1 MNKTIKGLFATAAL
15 AAGLYTHQAASAQT
29 HTVKSGDTLS
39 QLAQTY
45 QVSLEDLAK
54 LNKLKD
60 LNLIYVGQILEISQ
74 ADKQAASETPAVQEA
89 PLEAGAISES
99 PSSQEEAATGSV
111 TAESSTVSST
121 AGLSQADAEAK
132 EIIAFKE
139 SSGSYTAQN
148 GQYYGRYQLTLSYLN
163 GDLSPENQ
171 ERVADAYV
179 KERYGSWS
187 AALVFWQ
194 ANGWY

>member
-1 MNKTIKGLFATAAL
+1 MNKTIKGLVATAAL
-15 AAGLYTHQAASAQT
+15 AAGLYTHQAVSAQT

-45 QVSLEDLAK
+45 QVSLQDLASWNQ
-54 LNKLKD
+54 LTNI
-60 LNLIYVGQILEISQ
+60 NLIYVGQILDISQ
-74 ADKQAASETPAVQEA
+74 STQDKVLAVAQPVQQVAQIEVPAAS
-89 PLEAGAISES
+89 LD
-99 PSSQEEAATGSV
+99 SV
-111 TAESSTVSST
+111 VSAT

-194 ANGWY
+194 TNGWY

>member
-1 MNKTIKGLFATAAL
+1 MNKRIKGLLAMSAL

-45 QVSLEDLAK
+45 QISLEDLAK
-54 LNKLKD
+54 FNKLTD
-60 LNLIYVGQILEISQ
+60 FNLIYVGQVLEISQ
-74 ADKQAASETPAVQEA
+74 SGDQAA
-89 PLEAGAISES
+89 LSES
-99 PSSQEEAATGSV
+99 SSSQEKPAT
-111 TAESSTVSST
+111 SSTTVDSPTVPST

-171 ERVADAYV
+171 ERVADVYV

-187 AALVFWQ
+187 AALAFWQ

>member
-1 MNKTIKGLFATAAL
+1 MNKTIKGLLASAAL

-60 LNLIYVGQILEISQ
+60 LNLIYVGQVLEISQ
-74 ADKQAASETPAVQEA
+74 SGDQEAASQ
-89 PLEAGAISES
+89 S